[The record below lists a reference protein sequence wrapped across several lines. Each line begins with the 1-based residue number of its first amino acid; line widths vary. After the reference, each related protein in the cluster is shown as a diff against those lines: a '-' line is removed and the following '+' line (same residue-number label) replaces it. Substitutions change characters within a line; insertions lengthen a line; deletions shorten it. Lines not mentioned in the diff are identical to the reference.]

1 VPIALGPGAALYS
14 VALAL
19 GLTVAIETG
28 VAALLGL
35 RGRALAAV
43 VWVNF
48 VTNPLLNLAW
58 LSIFWLGFGYKA
70 VPSSPSG
77 VAGGAAIATWAW
89 LVLVIMEVIV
99 VLSEWAILRLV
110 VERPALSHKR
120 LLTIS
125 LAMNAVS
132 ATLGTFVLTLLA

>member
-1 VPIALGPGAALYS
+1 M
-14 VALAL
+14 ALAL
-19 GLTVAIETG
+19 GLTVTIETG

-48 VTNPLLNLAW
+48 VTNPLLNLVW

-77 VAGGAAIATWAW
+77 VAAGAAIATWMW
-89 LVLVIMEVIV
+89 FVLAFMEVIV
-99 VLSEWAILRLV
+99 VFSEWAILSLV
-110 VERPALSHKR
+110 VERSAVSRPR

>member
-1 VPIALGPGAALYS
+1 VPIAPGPGAALCTMS
-14 VALAL
+14 LAL

-77 VAGGAAIATWAW
+77 VAGGAAVDTWMW
-89 LVLVIMEVIV
+89 FVLVVMEVIV
-99 VLSEWAILRLV
+99 VFSEWAVLSLV
-110 VERPALSHKR
+110 VERPAKSRPR
-120 LLTIS
+120 LLTTS